1 MSRFLVEVPHEAGAA
16 ECIRAI
22 EIFLRTGSH
31 FLSRADWGCLDGDHK
46 AWMIIDVDSKEEAR
60 AIVPSAYRADAR
72 IVQLNS
78 WTMAQ
83 VTELRSQ
90 HSPAR

>member
-1 MSRFLVEVPHEAGAA
+1 MSRFLVEVPHEAGAL

-31 FLSRADWGCLDGDHK
+31 FLSRADWGCLDGDHR
-46 AWMIIDVDSKEEAR
+46 AWMIVDVDSKEQAR
-60 AIVPSAYRADAR
+60 AIVPAAYRAGAR
-72 IVQLNS
+72 IVSLNS

-83 VTELRSQ
+83 VAELRTR
-90 HSPAR
+90 HSA

>member
-16 ECIRAI
+16 ECLRAI

-31 FLSRADWGCLDGDHK
+31 FLSRADWGCLDGDHS
-46 AWMIIDVDSKEEAR
+46 AWMIVEVDSKDEAR
-60 AIVPSAYRADAR
+60 AIVPSAYRAEAR

-78 WTMAQ
+78 FTMAQ
-83 VTELRSQ
+83 VADLRSQ
-90 HSPAR
+90 HTP

>member
-31 FLSRADWGCLDGDHK
+31 FLSRADWGCLDGVHS
-46 AWMIIDVDSKEEAR
+46 AWMIVDVDSKDEAR
-60 AIVPSAYRADAR
+60 AIVPSAYRAEAR
-72 IVQLNS
+72 IVQLN
-78 WTMAQ
+78 TFTAAQ
-83 VTELRSQ
+83 VAELRSQ
-90 HSPAR
+90 HIP

>member
-1 MSRFLVEVPHEAGAA
+1 MSRFLVEVPHEPGAL

-31 FLSRADWGCLDGDHK
+31 FLSRADWGCLDGDHR
-46 AWMIIDVDSKEEAR
+46 AWMIVDVDTKEEAR
-60 AIVPSAYRADAR
+60 AIVPPAYRADAR
-72 IVQLNS
+72 IVSLNN

-83 VTELRSQ
+83 VAELRTR
-90 HSPAR
+90 HSA

>member
-1 MSRFLVEVPHEAGAA
+1 MSRFLVEVPHEAGAL

-46 AWMIIDVDSKEEAR
+46 AWMIVDVDTKDEAL
-60 AIVPSAYRADAR
+60 AIVPSAYRAEAR
-72 IVQLNS
+72 VVQLNTF
-78 WTMAQ
+78 TMAQ
-83 VTELRSQ
+83 VAELRSQ
-90 HSPAR
+90 EGV

>member
-1 MSRFLVEVPHEAGAA
+1 MSRFLVEVPHDAGAA

-72 IVQLNS
+72 IVQLNG

>member
-46 AWMIIDVDSKEEAR
+46 AWMIVDVESKDEAR
-60 AIVPSAYRADAR
+60 AIVPSAYRGEAR
-72 IVQLNS
+72 IVQLN
-78 WTMAQ
+78 TFTAAQ
-83 VTELRSQ
+83 VAELRSQ
-90 HSPAR
+90 HIP

>member
-46 AWMIIDVDSKEEAR
+46 AWMIVDVESKDEAR

-72 IVQLNS
+72 IVQLN
-78 WTMAQ
+78 TFTAAQ
-83 VTELRSQ
+83 VAELRSQ
-90 HSPAR
+90 HIP

>member
-31 FLSRADWGCLDGDHK
+31 FLSRADWGCLDGVHS
-46 AWMIIDVDSKEEAR
+46 AWMIVDVDSKDEAR
-60 AIVPSAYRADAR
+60 AIVPSAYRAEAR
-72 IVQLNS
+72 IVQLN
-78 WTMAQ
+78 TFTAAQ
-83 VTELRSQ
+83 VAELRSQ
-90 HSPAR
+90 HTP

>member
-1 MSRFLVEVPHEAGAA
+1 MSRFLVEVPHEAGAV

-46 AWMIIDVDSKEEAR
+46 ARMIVEVDSKEEAR
-60 AIVPSAYRADAR
+60 SIVPPAYRADTR
-72 IVQLNS
+72 IVSLNS

-83 VTELRSQ
+83 VAELRTR
-90 HSPAR
+90 HSS